1 MQISMYQASIPVLI
15 RSLENLSKIL
25 DKAAAYA
32 EEKKI
37 DPLVLTGAR
46 LFPDM
51 LPFTRQIYIA
61 TDNAKGC
68 AARLSGVEPP
78 KYEDVEQT
86 IPELQARIAKT
97 VAYLQSCK
105 PEDIDGSED
114 RAVELKFPSRTLH
127 FTGLTYLQNYL
138 LPNFFFHVT
147 TAYNILRHNGVEI
160 GKRDYLRND

>member
-1 MQISMYQASIPVLI
+1 MQMSMYQASIPVMI
-15 RSLENLSKIL
+15 RALESLSRIL

-32 EEKKI
+32 EERKI
-37 DPLVLTGAR
+37 DPLVLTSGR

-68 AARLSGVEPP
+68 AARLRGVEPP

-97 VAYLQSCK
+97 VAYLQACK
-105 PEDIDGSED
+105 PEEIDGSED
-114 RAVELKFPSRTLH
+114 RPIELKFPSRTLN
-127 FTGLTYLQNYL
+127 FTGLTYLQNHL

-147 TAYNILRHNGVEI
+147 TAYNILRHNGVPL
-160 GKRDYLRND
+160 GKRDYLGG

>member
-1 MQISMYQASIPVLI
+1 MQMSMYQASIPVLI
-15 RSLENLSKIL
+15 RALENLAKIL
-25 DKAAAYA
+25 DKAAAHA
-32 EEKKI
+32 EARKI
-37 DPLVLTGAR
+37 DPLVLTNAR

-51 LPFTRQIYIA
+51 FPLTRQIYIA

-68 AARLSGVEPP
+68 AARLRGVEAP

-97 VAYLQSCK
+97 VAYLQTCK
-105 PEDIDGSED
+105 PEEIDGSED
-114 RAVELKFPSRTLH
+114 RAVELKFPSRTLN

-147 TAYNILRHNGVEI
+147 TAYNILRHNGVEL
-160 GKRDYLRND
+160 GKRDYLRYD